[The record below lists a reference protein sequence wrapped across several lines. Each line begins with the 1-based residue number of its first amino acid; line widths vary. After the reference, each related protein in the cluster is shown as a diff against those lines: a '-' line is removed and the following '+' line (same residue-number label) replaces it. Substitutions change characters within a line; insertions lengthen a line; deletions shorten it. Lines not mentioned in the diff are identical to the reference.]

1 MIIYDKLWNYL
12 EEKNMKRTDLLQVI
26 SSPTLAKLGKN
37 DTVNIKVIA
46 QICDFLNCQPSDIME
61 NVNAQEWATQTMY
74 KSLGGLFET
83 LEKTTGKNSKT
94 LWNEFLK
101 HAPNK
106 MKNDADFKD
115 IQTYIEQLNNET
127 EEEQKNT

>member
-12 EEKNMKRTDLLQVI
+12 EKKDMKRTDLLQVI

-46 QICDFLNCQPSDIME
+46 QICDFLKCQPEDIME

-74 KSLGGLFET
+74 KSLDGLFET
-83 LEKTTGKNSKT
+83 LEKTTGKDSST
-94 LWNEFLK
+94 IWSEFLK
-101 HAPNK
+101 HAPKK
-106 MKNDADFKD
+106 MKNDSDFQD
-115 IQTYIEQLNNET
+115 IQKYIEQFNNEIKG
-127 EEEQKNT
+127 EKK